1 MHDREKRQFTGQIM
15 VEKRTDS
22 GPLIRGHAA
31 VFDKLSE
38 NLGGFREIIAPGAF
52 DDVLEDDVR
61 ALIGHRDELILG
73 RLSSKTLR
81 VGVDAE
87 GLTYEIDPPD
97 TSYARDLLV
106 SLERG
111 DIRESSFGFSI
122 ARGGDQWTED
132 EDGRLI
138 RTITK
143 VSRLYDVSPVTFPA
157 YPDTDVA
164 KRSLESFRSS
174 LTRTHRRFDRET
186 RDVEVRRLQI
196 SGALS
201 TGVNR

>member
-1 MHDREKRQFTGQIM
+1 MRDREKRQFVGQIL
-15 VEKRTDS
+15 VEKRADD

-38 NLGGFREIIAPGAF
+38 NLGGFREIIARGAF
-52 DDVLEDDVR
+52 DEVLENDVR

-73 RLSSKTLR
+73 RTSAKTLR
-81 VGVDAE
+81 IGVDAE

-122 ARGGDQWTED
+122 ARDGDTWTED
-132 EDGRLI
+132 EDGRLV

-164 KRSLESFRSS
+164 KRSLESFKRSQVPP
-174 LTRTHRRFDRET
+174 RRFDTEM
-186 RDVEVRRLQI
+186 RDIEIRRLRI

-201 TGVNR
+201 TGK

>member
-1 MHDREKRQFTGQIM
+1 MFEREKRQFSSAIV
-15 VEKRTDS
+15 VEKRADK

-31 VFDKLSE
+31 VFGKLSE

-61 ALIGHRDELILG
+61 GLIGHDDVLILG
-73 RLSSKTLR
+73 RTSAGTLR
-81 VGVDAE
+81 IGVDAE

-111 DIRESSFGFSI
+111 DIRESSFGFTV
-122 ARGGDQWTED
+122 ARMGDEWSED

-138 RTITK
+138 RTIHK
-143 VSRLYDVSPVTFPA
+143 VARLYVVSPVTFPA
-157 YPDTDVA
+157 YPDTNVA
-164 KRSLESFRSS
+164 KRSLAEFQG
-174 LTRTHRRFDRET
+174 TRGSADRLRAAQRRARVLDLM
-186 RDVEVRRLQI
+186 RL
-196 SGALS
+196 SGVVGA
-201 TGVNR
+201 G